1 MVTSAIKD
9 PLREKSQFIQ
19 RAVIL
24 FVIIIALVGIL
35 VFRFVQ
41 LQVWEYQTYQT
52 RSDQNRIQVQPLA
65 PPRGLIFDRHGE
77 LLAENR
83 VSSSLD
89 LVTERV
95 ESLAQTIQEL
105 GTLVSVTPADITEF
119 EGRLKRK
126 RRPFE
131 PVALRL
137 ALSEEEIAI
146 LAVNRHRFAGVEV
159 TSQLI
164 RHYPYGELFAHAV
177 GSVRRV
183 NEDDLQRLDPVTYSG
198 TKFVGKRG
206 VEKFYE
212 RSLHGEVGYQ
222 HVETDAHGRIHQL
235 LEKESPV
242 AGQNIS
248 LQLDSRLQIAASAAL
263 GERRGAIVALD
274 PRSGGILAL
283 VSQPGYDPNLFITG
297 MSSNQ
302 FKALSHSVYTPLF
315 NRAVNGQY
323 APGSTFKPVV
333 GLAGVVHQAVDWE
346 ETIEDRGFFKLP
358 GQSRMYRDWTWT
370 RNNTGGQGTV
380 DLHRAIYRSSNV
392 YFYDLATRM
401 EVKNLLGFVRQ
412 FGFGQNLAVDVADAS
427 PGLLPDPVWK
437 QGFKGEIWYPGDSIN
452 MGIGQGD
459 LLVTPLQMAA
469 IAATLANRGRLV
481 RPRMLLSSDAPLPEA
496 DPPPPLPRIVG
507 PSAQDWEKMV
517 DAMEAVVHR
526 GNKGFR
532 GNGTAWAYI
541 GRDIAY
547 RMAGKSG
554 TAQVVEIRQGEEY
567 NEEELDEF
575 NRKHAWFIA
584 FAPADN
590 PLIALSVLVENGGG
604 GSSVAAPVARQVMD
618 AYLLPQLKTAAVS
631 QRSGRRPR

>member
-1 MVTSAIKD
+1 MVGLSIKD
-9 PLREKSQFIQ
+9 PLREQNQFIQ
-19 RAVIL
+19 RSIIL
-24 FVIIIALVGIL
+24 FVIMFLMVGLL

-41 LQVWEYQTYQT
+41 LQIWQYEAFQT

-65 PPRGLIFDRHGE
+65 PPRGLVFDRNGE

-95 ESLAQTIQEL
+95 ENLPATIQQL
-105 GTLVSVTPADITEF
+105 STLVRVTPADISEF
-119 EGRLKRK
+119 EERLIRK
-126 RRPFE
+126 RRPLE

-137 ALSEEEIAI
+137 ALTETEKAV
-146 LAVNRHRFAGVEV
+146 LAVNRHRFSGVEV

-183 NEDDLQRLDPVTYSG
+183 TEEDLQRLDPVTYSG
-198 TKFVGKRG
+198 TRFVGKRG

-222 HVETDAHGRIHQL
+222 QVETDAHGRIRQEL
-235 LEKESPV
+235 DKELPV

-263 GERRGAIVALD
+263 GERRGAVVALD
-274 PRSGGILAL
+274 PRSGGVLAL
-283 VSQPGYDPNLFITG
+283 VSQPSYDPNLFITG
-297 MSSNQ
+297 MSSSQ

-315 NRAVNGQY
+315 NRAINGQY

-333 GLAGVVHQAVDWE
+333 GLAGVVHGAVDWE

-358 GQSRMYRDWTWT
+358 GQQRIYRDWTWT

-380 DLHRAIYRSSNV
+380 DLRRAIYRSSNV

-401 EVKNLLGFVRQ
+401 EVKQLVGFVGQ
-412 FGFGQNLAVDVADAS
+412 FAFGQNIAVDVADAS
-427 PGLLPDPVWK
+427 PGLLPDPIWK

-459 LLVTPLQMAA
+459 LLVTPLQMATV
-469 IAATLANRGRLV
+469 AATIANRGKVV

-496 DPPPPLPRIVG
+496 DPPAPLPAVAG
-507 PSAQDWEKMV
+507 PQPEDWEQMV
-517 DAMEAVVHR
+517 DAMEDVIHR

-541 GRDIAY
+541 GRDIDY

-567 NEEELDEF
+567 NEEELTEF

-584 FAPADN
+584 FAPADD

-604 GSSVAAPVARQVMD
+604 GSSVAAPVARQIID
-618 AYLLPQLKTAAVS
+618 AYLLPQLSKDAPMLGM
-631 QRSGRRPR
+631 QQ